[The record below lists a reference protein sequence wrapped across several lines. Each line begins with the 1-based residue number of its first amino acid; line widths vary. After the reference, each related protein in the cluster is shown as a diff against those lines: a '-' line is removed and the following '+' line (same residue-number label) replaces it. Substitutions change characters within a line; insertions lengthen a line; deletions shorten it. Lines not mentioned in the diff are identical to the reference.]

1 MKKLLACLLVV
12 CMLLALASCAS
23 TPKTDADAS
32 QSTATDT
39 PSTETTDSG
48 ESAAPANGDTI
59 KVGVVCAIS
68 GMYAMEGQMVSE
80 SIQLL
85 EEDIVEKG
93 GLVRDDGTV
102 LQVQFIIEDNEGD
115 AETSVNCFNKLIDN
129 DGVSAIVGPPMSG
142 CLLAAGEISQA
153 KGIPTIGTMT
163 TNVACTQIGDYIF
176 RACFIDSYQAQI
188 AAKYMYEQGYTEIGV
203 LTNNAGDYSNGL
215 SNNFIEAFTA
225 RGGKLVAQETFSD
238 AGGSDVK
245 DFSVQ
250 LSKLKNAN
258 PQAIFSPTYYMNIP
272 DILKQA
278 NQLGID
284 VPFVGTDSWDTPEV
298 LGMIDAS
305 AKTNACYISA
315 FTTEN
320 PDETCQNF
328 IKRFNDNF
336 GGNPNSNAA
345 YAYDAAL
352 AMCEAIRTAKTTAP
366 ANIRDAL
373 ANLSGFSGVT
383 GALTFDENRNPI
395 KDAYILA
402 FDGDE
407 VKYVTTVNMDD

>member
-1 MKKLLACLLVV
+1 MKKLLACLLAV
-12 CMLLALASCAS
+12 CMLLGLVACAS
-23 TPKTDADAS
+23 SSNANDETAKPA
-32 QSTATDT
+32 ATDT
-39 PSTETTDSG
+39 PSTETTAP
-48 ESAAPANGDTI
+48 AAPADGDTI
-59 KVGVVCAIS
+59 KIGVVCAIS

-80 SIQLL
+80 AIQLL
-85 EEDIVEKG
+85 EEDIAAKG
-93 GLVRDDGTV
+93 GLVRDDGSV

-163 TNVACTQIGDYIF
+163 TNVACTQIGEYIF

-188 AAKYMYEQGYTEIGV
+188 AAKYMYDQGYTEVGV
-203 LTNNAGDYSNGL
+203 LTNNADDYSNGL
-215 SNNFIEAFTA
+215 SNNFIEAFEA
-225 RGGKLVAQETFSD
+225 RGGKIVAQETFSD
-238 AGGSDVK
+238 AGGGDVK

-258 PQAIFSPTYYMNIP
+258 PQAIFSPTYYMNVP

-278 NQLGID
+278 NQLGIT
-284 VPFVGTDSWDTPEV
+284 VPFIGTDSWDTPEV

-320 PDETCQNF
+320 PDETCQSF

-352 AMCEAIRTAKTTAP
+352 AMCEAIRTAKSTAP
-366 ANIRDAL
+366 ADIRDAL
-373 ANLSGFSGVT
+373 DGLSGFSGVT
-383 GALTFDENRNPI
+383 GSLMFDENRNPI

-402 FDGDE
+402 FEGDE
-407 VKYVTTVNMDD
+407 VKYVTTVNLDG

>member
-1 MKKLLACLLVV
+1 MKKLLACLLVT
-12 CMLLALASCAS
+12 CMLFGLVACAQS
-23 TPKTDADAS
+23 PSDTPS
-32 QSTATDT
+32 TDT
-39 PSTETTDSG
+39 PSTDSNNTPTSDVAETP
-48 ESAAPANGDTI
+48 APADGETI
-59 KVGVVCAIS
+59 KIGVVAAIS

-80 SIQLL
+80 AIQLL
-85 EEDIVEKG
+85 EEDIAATG

-102 LQVQFIIEDNEGD
+102 INVQFIIEDNEGD

-163 TNVACTQIGDYIF
+163 TNVACTQIGDNIF

-188 AAKYMYEQGYTEIGV
+188 AAKYMWDQGYTNVAV
-203 LTNNAGDYSNGL
+203 LTNNADDYSTGL
-215 SNNFIEAFTA
+215 SKNFIDAFEAM
-225 RGGKLVAQETFSD
+225 GGTIAAQETFSD
-238 AGGSDVK
+238 AGGGDVK

-250 LSKLKNAN
+250 LTKLKNAN
-258 PQAIFSPTYYMNIP
+258 AQAIFSPTYYMNVP

-278 NQLGID
+278 NQLGLD

-298 LGMIDAS
+298 LGMIDAG

-320 PDETCQNF
+320 PDETCQSF
-328 IKRFNDNF
+328 IKRFNENF

-352 AMCEAIRTAKTTAP
+352 AVCEAIRTAKSTAP
-366 ANIRDAL
+366 ADIRDAM
-373 ANLSGFSGVT
+373 AALSGFSGVT
-383 GALTFDENRNPI
+383 GSLTFDESRNPI

-407 VKYVTTVNMDD
+407 VKYVTTVNLDG

>member
-1 MKKLLACLLVV
+1 MKKLLAF
-12 CMLLALASCAS
+12 LLALCMIVGLLACTANTPAS
-23 TPKTDADAS
+23 TTEPSASTDANDS
-32 QSTATDT
+32 SSTPT
-39 PSTETTDSG
+39 
-48 ESAAPANGDTI
+48 AAPADGDTVKI
-59 KVGVVCAIS
+59 GVVCAIS
-68 GMYAMEGQMVSE
+68 GLYAMEGQMVSE
-80 SIQLL
+80 AIQLL
-85 EEDIVEKG
+85 EEDIAETG
-93 GLVRDDGTV
+93 GLVRDDGSV
-102 LQVQFIIEDNEGD
+102 LKVQFIIEDNEGD

-176 RACFIDSYQAQI
+176 RACFIDAYQAKI
-188 AAKYMYEQGYTEIGV
+188 AAKYMWESGYTEVGV
-203 LTNNAGDYSNGL
+203 LTNNADDYSNGL
-215 SNNFIEAFTA
+215 SNNFIEAFTGL
-225 RGGKLVAQETFSD
+225 GGKIVAQETFSD
-238 AGGSDVK
+238 AAGGDVK

-250 LSKLKNAN
+250 LTKLKMAN
-258 PQAIFSPTYYMNIP
+258 PQAIFSPTYYMNVP

-278 NQLGID
+278 NQLGLD

-298 LGMIDAS
+298 LGMIDPS

-320 PDETCQNF
+320 PDERCQNF
-328 IKRFNDNF
+328 IKRFNENF

-352 AMCEAIRTAKTTAP
+352 AMCEAIRTAKTLAP
-366 ANIRDAL
+366 SDIRDAL
-373 ANLSGFSGVT
+373 AGLSDFSGVT
-383 GALTFDENRNPI
+383 GQLVFDADRNPV

-402 FDGDE
+402 FDGND
-407 VKYVTTVNMDD
+407 VKYVTTLNLND